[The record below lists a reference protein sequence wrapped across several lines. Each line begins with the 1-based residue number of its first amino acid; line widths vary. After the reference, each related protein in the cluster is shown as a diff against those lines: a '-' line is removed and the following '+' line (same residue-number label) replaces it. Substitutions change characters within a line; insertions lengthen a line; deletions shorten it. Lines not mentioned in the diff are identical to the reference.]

1 MIPAFR
7 DPSGAIPGPKPREL
21 SLNIARRLMDPHLRR
36 LSTKSSRTFTSEMAG
51 EGCSPSQQNDSP
63 VSSTTSDGKDA
74 LAQEGLLA
82 IIMDVCKLY
91 VTDALH
97 DVHGP
102 VKPARR
108 STVGTKPAWERKPS
122 YLDLGSED
130 DDEVPESSAPRNF
143 NTDTSDWEKVRTPQH
158 LALPPGKSQEQD
170 DQWATEKE
178 QTRTHISEII
188 RSHVSRHM
196 YLIRLCRA
204 LMLYGAPTHRLEE

>member
-1 MIPAFR
+1 
-7 DPSGAIPGPKPREL
+7 
-21 SLNIARRLMDPHLRR
+21 
-36 LSTKSSRTFTSEMAG
+36 MAG
-51 EGCSPSQQNDSP
+51 EGDSPSQQNDSP
-63 VSSTTSDGKDA
+63 VSSHKSDDKDA

-97 DVHGP
+97 DIQRP
-102 VKPARR
+102 VRPART
-108 STVGTKPAWERKPS
+108 STVGTKPTWERKPS
-122 YLDLGSED
+122 YLDLDSDE
-130 DDEVPESSAPRNF
+130 DDEVAETSASRNS
-143 NTDTSDWEKVRTPQH
+143 NTDASDWEKVRTLEHP
-158 LALPPGKSQEQD
+158 ALPRGKSQEQD

-178 QTRTHISEII
+178 QTKTHISEII